1 MDDLAL
7 IVRCWPRLISNGDEH
22 LGDNFARRGARL
34 DEADAVRWASQLLA
48 EEFGLSVSTHV
59 NTGSLSVRF
68 AMPRRARPDMSSSSV
83 TWRKL
88 EPRAGAQV
96 KDPLVRL
103 GERLARIP
111 WAGYPGGILAVAVAT
126 GASSGWWRCAGILP
140 TSPCCIW
147 SRCWRSA
154 IWCGSGPRSWPR
166 LLRSSRSTG
175 FSSSRDTLTVADP
188 EEWVALLLFLATAV
202 VIGQLAAGQRRR
214 PRRPSSES
222 ATLWCSTTWLG

>member
-1 MDDLAL
+1 MGEPASGRG
-7 IVRCWPRLISNGDEH
+7 VRLERLY
-22 LGDNFARRGARL
+22 ARQYG
-34 DEADAVRWASQLLA
+34 Q
-48 EEFGLSVSTHV
+48 SVGTLR
-59 NTGSLSVRF
+59 T
-68 AMPRRARPDMSSSSV
+68 PRRARPDMSSSSV

-126 GASSGWWRCAGILP
+126 AASSGWWRCAGILP

-147 SRCWRSA
+147 SRCWRLR
-154 IWCGSGPRSWPR
+154 SGAGADRRSWPR

-175 FSSSRDTLTVADP
+175 FSSSRDTLTVADRG
-188 EEWVALLLFLATAV
+188 VGRAAAV
-202 VIGQLAAGQRRR
+202 PRYCCRHGQLAAGQRRR
-214 PRRPSSES
+214 ARRPSSES